1 MNKNLKK
8 YAIVILILLGGIFGQ
23 LYSQT
28 RYCDLKLK
36 DGKTLERKRMVGL
49 HDNFL
54 LVADTGSYK
63 IVNIEKIAT
72 VKFDNGKYMWTG
84 VGIGATAG
92 FLGGLAYYTI
102 FNGTKKKSF
111 LPKDAAL
118 GTVLVFT
125 LPCAIIGGLLGL
137 LFKNIDL
144 YDLSKLN
151 VFTKA
156 KELKFIMSDHE
167 VYR

>member
-1 MNKNLKK
+1 MLKNLK
-8 YAIVILILLGGIFGQ
+8 IFIPVILIFIGGFISQ
-23 LYSQT
+23 LYCQT
-28 RYCDLKLK
+28 KYCDIKLK
-36 DGKTLERKRMVGL
+36 DVKELNRRRMVGL

-72 VKFDNGKYMWTG
+72 VKFDKGTYMWTG

-92 FLGGLAYYTI
+92 FLGGLVYYTI

-118 GTVLVFT
+118 GTTLVFT
-125 LPCAIIGGLLGL
+125 LPCAIIGGLIGL
-137 LFKNIDL
+137 LFRNTDM

-151 VFTKA
+151 NFTKA
-156 KELKFIMSDHE
+156 KELKFIMQ
-167 VYR
+167 